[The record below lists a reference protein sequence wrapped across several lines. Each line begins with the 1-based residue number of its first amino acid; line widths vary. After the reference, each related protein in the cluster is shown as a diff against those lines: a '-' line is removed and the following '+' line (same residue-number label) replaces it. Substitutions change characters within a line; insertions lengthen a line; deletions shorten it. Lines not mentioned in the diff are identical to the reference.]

1 MKVFVVDHSTPVR
14 KRIID
19 ILSELEGVEIVGEAE
34 DAIAAAVLIRESQP
48 EVVILDV
55 QMPAFTGIDLLN
67 SLKSNDH
74 VPVTIALTNYPY
86 PQYRKKCQEA
96 GAQFVF
102 DKSSEF
108 EKITE
113 VFREM
118 IGGMKV
124 KPH

>member
-1 MKVFVVDHSTPVR
+1 MKVFIVDHSTPVR

-34 DAIAAAVLIRESQP
+34 DAIAAAILIRESRP
-48 EVVILDV
+48 DVVILDV
-55 QMPAFTGIDLLN
+55 QMPVFTGIDLLN
-67 SLKSNDH
+67 SIKSNEH

-86 PQYRKKCQEA
+86 PQYRKKYREA

-102 DKSSEF
+102 DKSTEF
-108 EKITE
+108 GKITE

-118 IGGMKV
+118 IEGGKV
-124 KPH
+124 KSP